1 MNSPRP
7 SALRTFIA
15 KLRGFFGAPKKD
27 SEFHDEMQE
36 HLQLLAARYESQGM
50 SAQDAP
56 AAARRQF
63 GNLTHL
69 QEDRNGLQTFLSLE
83 ALWHDFRYAL
93 RTLRKSR
100 GFAAVSILTL
110 GLGIGAA
117 TAIFSVIENVLLEP
131 FPYKGAARMVFP
143 RIHNAQETQEG
154 GRQGYTPNEVLE
166 ISETN
171 HVFDGFTAAAED
183 LFLYKHGEG
192 TEQLYGAHVTPGTF
206 EFFGMP
212 AFRGR
217 VLQPP
222 DYEPGAP
229 PVFIMRYKTWVER
242 FGGDPSILNTTI
254 VLNGTP
260 RTLVGIMPPRF
271 GWYEGDVFIPEQLRR
286 DPKASF
292 ADSPEIFFMLGRL
305 KPGISAQQAEA
316 DLTIIANRLARIH
329 PPDYPQQLTVQV
341 RKLGDS
347 VTGRFESTLYTILA
361 AVGLLLLIGCS
372 NVANLMLARA
382 TTREKEFV
390 LRAALGA
397 GRARLVRLLMV
408 ESLVLAIAG
417 AALGIFIAW
426 GGLKALVAA
435 MPRDLIPAESVIELN
450 TPVLAFTLVVAM
462 LTPLLFGLVP
472 ALQSSRRD
480 LIDPLRDTGKG
491 LGGSFRGGWVRD
503 AVVVGEVALSLTL
516 LIGAGLLMRSF
527 VALRGVPLGLRADH
541 VFEAILPLPPDRYKS
556 FDQTIAFFRP
566 LLARVKTL
574 PGVVHAAASS
584 ELPPIG
590 FESTKLEIAGRA
602 HQEDWQAMLQRAS
615 EEYFNVLR
623 IDFKKGRAFTETEV
637 SDARKV
643 AVINETFARKYLPN
657 ESPVGQRLRFTNL
670 DSIPGLVRDPWFEIV
685 GVVADI
691 TNSGL
696 QSPIEPAAWVP
707 YTIPGARAQ
716 FLMVRTSQDPAT
728 MMNAIRQAVWATD
741 SGVAL
746 AYPGTLENRIN
757 EQLYAGPRFGFVLMS
772 IFGSIGLILVMIGV
786 YSVLAYST
794 SQKTHEIGIRMA
806 LGAERSDVLGMVLR
820 SVLRF
825 VAAGLAIG
833 VIVSLLLGRLI
844 SAQLVG
850 VTPYDPSTLAAMTL
864 LLTLTAALAC
874 WIPARR
880 AARVDPVIALRY
892 E

>member
-1 MNSPRP
+1 MTVPRP
-7 SALRTFIA
+7 SPLRAFAA
-15 KLRGFFGAPKKD
+15 KLRGLFGTRTDDA
-27 SEFHDEMQE
+27 EFDNEMQE
-36 HLQLLAARYESQGM
+36 HLQLLAARFQSQGM
-50 SAQDAP
+50 SPQDAA

-69 QEDRNGLQTFLSLE
+69 QENRRNLQTFLSLE

-93 RTLRKSR
+93 RTLRKNR

-110 GLGIGAA
+110 GLGIGAS

-166 ISETN
+166 ITDTN
-171 HVFDGFTAAAED
+171 HVFDGITAAAED
-183 LFLYKHGEG
+183 LFLYKRGEG

-212 AFRGR
+212 ALLGR
-217 VLQPP
+217 VLQPA

-229 PVFIMRYKTWVER
+229 PVFVMRYKTWIER
-242 FGGDPSILNTTI
+242 FGGNPAILNTTI
-254 VLNGTP
+254 SLNGTP

-271 GWYEGDVFIPEQLRR
+271 GWYEADVLIPEKLRR
-286 DPKASF
+286 EAKASF
-292 ADSPEIFFMLGRL
+292 ADSPEIWFMLGRL
-305 KPGISAQQAEA
+305 KPGVSTQQAEA
-316 DLTIIANRLARIH
+316 DLTVIADRLAKVY
-329 PPDYPQQLTVQV
+329 PQDYPQHFTVQV
-341 RKLGDS
+341 RKLGETA
-347 VTGRFESTLYTILA
+347 VGRFESTLYTVLA
-361 AVGLLLLIGCS
+361 AVALLLLIACS
-372 NVANLMLARA
+372 NVANLMLARG

-417 AALGIFIAW
+417 ATLGIFIAW
-426 GGLKALVAA
+426 GGLQALVAA
-435 MPRDLIPAESVIELN
+435 MPQNLIPTEAVIELN
-450 TPVLAFTLVVAM
+450 APVLAFTLVLAM
-462 LTPLLFGLVP
+462 LTPLLFGLAP

-491 LGGSFRGGWVRD
+491 IGGGFRGGSLRD

-527 VALRGVPLGLRADH
+527 VALRQVPLGLRADH
-541 VFEAILPLPPDRYKS
+541 VLQAVVPLPPDRYKT
-556 FDQTIAFFRP
+556 FDQTIGFFRP
-566 LLARVKTL
+566 LLARLKAL
-574 PGVVHAAASS
+574 PGVVAAAGAS
-584 ELPPIG
+584 EVPPIG
-590 FESTKLEIAGRA
+590 FESTKLEIAGKT
-602 HQEDWQAMLQRAS
+602 HQEDWQAFFQRAS
-615 EEYFNVLR
+615 EEYFRVLR
-623 IDFKKGRAFTETEV
+623 IDFKQGRAFSETEIN
-637 SDARKV
+637 DARKV
-643 AVINETFARKYLPN
+643 AVVNDTFVRKYLDN
-657 ESPVGQRLRFTNL
+657 ENPIGRRVRFSSL
-670 DSIPGLVRDPWFEIV
+670 DSLAGLARDPWFEIV
-685 GVVADI
+685 GVVADV

-696 QSPIEPAAWVP
+696 QSPIQPAIWIP
-707 YTIPGARAQ
+707 YTIPGSRAQ
-716 FLMVRTSQDPAT
+716 FLLVRTSQDPAT
-728 MMNAIRQAVWATD
+728 MMNAVRQAVWATD

-746 AYPGTLENRIN
+746 AYPGTLDDRIN
-757 EQLYAGPRFGFVLMS
+757 QSLYAGPRFGFILMS
-772 IFGSIGLILVMIGV
+772 IFGSIGLILVLIGV

-806 LGAERSDVLGMVLR
+806 LGAARADVLGMVVK
-820 SVLRF
+820 SALRF
-825 VAAGLAIG
+825 VLIGLGIG
-833 VIVSLLLGRLI
+833 IAVSLLLGRLI
-844 SAQLVG
+844 SDQLVH
-850 VTPYDPSTLAAMTL
+850 VRTYDPATLIGTTL
-864 LLTLTAALAC
+864 LLTLTAALAG

>member
-1 MNSPRP
+1 MTPPRH
-7 SALRTFIA
+7 SFLRAFAA
-15 KLRGFFGAPKKD
+15 KLRGLRNDDPDAELG
-27 SEFHDEMQE
+27 DEIQE
-36 HLQLLAARYESQGM
+36 HLQLLTARFRSQGL
-50 SAQDAP
+50 SPQDAA

-69 QEDRNGLQTFLSLE
+69 QEDRRSLQTFLLLE

-110 GLGIGAA
+110 ALGIGAA

-131 FPYKGAARMVFP
+131 FPYKGAGRMVFP

-192 TEQLYGAHVTPGTF
+192 TDQLYGAHVTPGTF

-212 AFRGR
+212 AFLGR
-217 VLQPP
+217 TLQPA

-242 FGGDPSILNTTI
+242 FGADPAILNTTLT
-254 VLNGTP
+254 LNGTP

-271 GWYEGDVFIPEQLRR
+271 GWYEADVLVPEKLRR
-286 DPKASF
+286 EAKASF
-292 ADSPEIFFMLGRL
+292 ADSPEIWFMVGRL
-305 KPGISAQQAEA
+305 KPGVSSQQAEV
-316 DLTIIANRLARIH
+316 DLTVIANRLAKIY
-329 PPDYPQQLTVQV
+329 PEDYPQRFIMQV
-341 RKLGDS
+341 RKLGDTA
-347 VTGRFESTLYTILA
+347 TGRFEATLYTILA
-361 AVGLLLLIGCS
+361 AVGLLLLIACS

-408 ESLVLAIAG
+408 ESLVLAASG

-426 GGLKALVAA
+426 GGLKALVAV
-435 MPRDLIPAESVIELN
+435 MPENLIPTESVIELN
-450 TPVLAFTLVVAM
+450 PPVLAFALLIAVF
-462 LTPLLFGLVP
+462 TPVLFGLAP

-491 LGGSFRGGWVRD
+491 QAGGFRGRWLRD
-503 AVVVGEVALSLTL
+503 AVVVAEVALSLTL
-516 LIGAGLLMRSF
+516 LVGAGLLMRSF
-527 VALRGVPLGLRADH
+527 VALREVPLGLRADH
-541 VFEAILPLPPDRYKS
+541 VFQALLPLPPDRYKT

-566 LLARVKTL
+566 LLARLKTL
-574 PGVVHAAASS
+574 PGVEYAAASS
-584 ELPPIG
+584 ELPPTG
-590 FESTKLEIAGRA
+590 FESTKLEIAGKT
-602 HQEDWQAMLQRAS
+602 HQQDWQALFLRAT
-615 EEYFNVLR
+615 EEYFRVLR
-623 IDFKKGRAFTETEV
+623 IDFKAGRSFNDTEV
-637 SDARKV
+637 NDARKV
-643 AVINETFARKYLPN
+643 AIVNETFARRYLPN
-657 ESPVGQRLRFTNL
+657 ETPIGQRLHFASL
-670 DSIPGLVRDPWFEIV
+670 DSIPGQARDPWFEII
-685 GVVADI
+685 GVAADV
-691 TNSGL
+691 TNNGL
-696 QSPIEPAAWVP
+696 QSPIEPAVWIP
-707 YTIPGARAQ
+707 YTIPGSRAQ
-716 FLMVRTSQDPAT
+716 FLLVRTSQDPAS
-728 MMNAIRQAVWATD
+728 MMNAVRQAVWAID

-746 AYPGTLENRIN
+746 AYPGTLEQRIN
-757 EQLYAGPRFGFVLMS
+757 AVLYAGPRFGFILMT

-794 SQKTHEIGIRMA
+794 SQKAHEIGIRMA
-806 LGAERSDVLGMVLR
+806 LGAARSNVLGMVIR
-820 SVLRF
+820 SALRF
-825 VAAGLAIG
+825 VLVGLAIG
-833 VIVSLLLGRLI
+833 IPVSLLLGRFI
-844 SAQLVG
+844 GDQLVG
-850 VTPYDPSTLAAMTL
+850 VRAYDPATLAVMTL
-864 LLTLTAALAC
+864 LLAATAAVASWL
-874 WIPARR
+874 PARR
-880 AARVDPVIALRY
+880 ASRVDPVIALRY